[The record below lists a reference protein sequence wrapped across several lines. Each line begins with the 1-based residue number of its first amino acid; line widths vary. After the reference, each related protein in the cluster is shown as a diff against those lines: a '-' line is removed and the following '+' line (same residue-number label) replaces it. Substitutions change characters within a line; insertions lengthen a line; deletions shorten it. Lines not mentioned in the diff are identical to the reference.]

1 MTRKWNESLISLSV
15 RILNAI
21 LFLFLIQILFITI
34 NCSFIY
40 RKKSN
45 PQTESYPSYRLFVDF
60 PDRKEIYTLR
70 EDSSSNDL
78 SEILANFSLNQ
89 DPSMR
94 FVTTNQTIEVIDVL
108 GTRNNLQFAW
118 RLFIDYKEL
127 TCKDLKKGKS
137 ISTNQMIQLKFL
149 PVRNSLFIQE

>member
-1 MTRKWNESLISLSV
+1 MTRKWTNSLISLCI
-15 RILNAI
+15 RNFNAI
-21 LFLFLIQILFITI
+21 FILIQILFITI

-40 RKKSN
+40 KKKSI

-70 EDSSSNDL
+70 EDSSSNEL
-78 SEILANFSLNQ
+78 SDILANFSLNQ

-94 FVTTNQTIEVIDVL
+94 FVTTNQTIEVFDIM
-108 GTRNNLQFAW
+108 GTRNNFQFAW
-118 RLFIDYKEL
+118 RLYIDYKEL
-127 TCKDLKKGKS
+127 SWKELKKGKY

-149 PVRNSLFIQE
+149 PVRNSLLIQE